1 LRGLF
6 TGGNLRDGYVPLGIA
21 EIDKGHEEI
30 LSIISELNKLINNR
44 SEDKAIIKYLD
55 LLLKT
60 LEVHNALEQNLM
72 NENNLND
79 PEHTLEHQRFMLEL
93 DSNRQQLEFE
103 LKRFQVLWND
113 SIQTLLLRDFTIL
126 DGKLAQALKPN

>member
-1 LRGLF
+1 M
-6 TGGNLRDGYVPLGIA
+6 RDSYVPLGIA

-126 DGKLAQALKPN
+126 DGKLAQALKPS